1 MNKKKKTY
9 LDCAATSFPKPE
21 AVYRTVER
29 FAREVG
35 IGNDRGSYR
44 EGKESSEFIRR
55 AREGI
60 GSILHAAP
68 REIVFSSGATE
79 SLNIL
84 LFGLL
89 REGDHVII
97 SPFEH
102 NAVTRPLQYLAEER
116 GISVTRLPGS
126 LRTGIDPD
134 DVKKSILPNTRLC
147 LVSHISN
154 AFGGAAPIKEIG
166 AVLRG
171 FDNVVFAVDGAQS
184 TGTHPLDV
192 EALGIDFLAFSGH
205 KGLLG
210 PTGTGGFFIRKKL
223 VEKVLPLKFGGTGF
237 RSGEGTFIAE
247 LPYKYEV
254 GTQNTWGIA
263 GLAAGVEF
271 INEKGV
277 PNISRHIT
285 RLTRKAVAGLEKIA
299 GLTLYLPGKP
309 VHHGVVS
316 FNLRSLPARDTAS
329 LLDRIFNIKVRAGIH
344 CSPEGHRTAGTY
356 PAGTVRAS
364 FGIFTSEEEIDYF
377 CASLGE
383 LVQSVGGADG

>member
-1 MNKKKKTY
+1 MNNKKKTY

-21 AVYRTVER
+21 AVYRTIER

-35 IGNDRGSYR
+35 IGNNRGSYR
-44 EGKESSEFIRR
+44 EGRESADIIRR
-55 AREGI
+55 ARDGI
-60 GSILHAAP
+60 GRILHAAP

-102 NAVTRPLQYLAEER
+102 NAVTRPLKYLAEQR
-116 GISVTRLPGS
+116 GISVTQLPGS
-126 LRTGIDPD
+126 LRAGIDPD
-134 DVKKSILPNTRLC
+134 DVKKSILPQTRLC
-147 LVSHISN
+147 VVSHISN
-154 AFGGAAPIKEIG
+154 AFGGVAPIREIG
-166 AVLRG
+166 FLLRE
-171 FDNVVFAVDGAQS
+171 FDEVVFAVDGAQS
-184 TGTHPLDV
+184 AGTLPLDV
-192 EALGIDFLAFSGH
+192 ESLGIDFFAFAGH

-210 PTGTGGFFIRKKL
+210 PTGTGGFFIREEL
-223 VEKVLPLKFGGTGF
+223 VKDVLPLKFGGTGF

-263 GLAAGVEF
+263 GLGAGVEF

-277 PNISRHIT
+277 PNISSRIL
-285 RLTRKAVAGLEKIA
+285 RLTRKAVAGLEKIT
-299 GLTLYLPGKP
+299 GLTLYLPGKTE
-309 VHHGVVS
+309 HHGVVS

-364 FGIFTSEEEIDYF
+364 FGIFTTEEEIDYF

-383 LVQSVGGADG
+383 LVQSVGGSVG